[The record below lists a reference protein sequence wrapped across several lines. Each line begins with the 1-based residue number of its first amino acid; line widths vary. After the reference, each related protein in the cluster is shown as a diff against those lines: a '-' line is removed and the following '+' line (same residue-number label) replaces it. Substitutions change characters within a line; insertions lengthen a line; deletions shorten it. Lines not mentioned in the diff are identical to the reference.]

1 MTDMLATYIHGLI
14 DTAAEAAAR
23 AQSDAAQRQQ
33 EETVQF
39 VQRGMPLTTRLKAA
53 IAAMPETERNTP
65 RPLEFFA
72 ERLRGRQRLSPH
84 RGELAAALR
93 ALGWTRKRCWRDA
106 EGGFRAYWHA
116 PVND

>member
-1 MTDMLATYIHGLI
+1 MTDMLATYIQGLI
-14 DTAAEAAAR
+14 DSSAESAAR

-39 VQRGMPLTTRLKAA
+39 AQRGMPLPDRLKRI

-93 ALGWTRKRCWRDA
+93 ALGWNRRRCWRNS
-106 EGGFRAYWHA
+106 EGGFRAYWHP